1 MRSDNAPDL
10 VQGQAA
16 NVAEERTIIFELTP
30 PRTPASNTVAESSVN
45 KCKNGIASAMVVAPH
60 MPTCTLSGAL
70 TYFCRVHELLAPSFT
85 KWRLRDGSA
94 CIYHCFLLC
103 ATIFFRS
110 KTPLFLSLRIAEFI
124 FLSQTFRFEA
134 ELQGGVAQSMASLD

>member
-1 MRSDNAPDL
+1 MDNHQNVIVIQHRPLRKHQKSKYFNRNSRSGDCGMAAL
-10 VQGQAA
+10 VY
-16 NVAEERTIIFELTP
+16 I
-30 PRTPASNTVAESSVN
+30 TV
-45 KCKNGIASAMVVAPH
+45 
-60 MPTCTLSGAL
+60 
-70 TYFCRVHELLAPSFT
+70 
-85 KWRLRDGSA
+85 
-94 CIYHCFLLC
+94 FLLC